1 MRVFTTAVFVL
12 SPYSTGAP
20 LQLLLTENTM
30 EQGTWPLEDT
40 LTRVAAVAST
50 GGGFKQIIQLS
61 SDRKRNRFFSSRSD
75 QECPAVI
82 SLNGPLKL
90 VTPRYQNA
98 YHWETRPARPG
109 TSRVS

>member
-1 MRVFTTAVFVL
+1 
-12 SPYSTGAP
+12 
-20 LQLLLTENTM
+20 M

-50 GGGFKQIIQLS
+50 GGGFKQIIQPS

-75 QECPAVI
+75 QECNVLRSPAVI